1 MTTEVPPADRRT
13 IEDAITFHAAMIAS
27 GMPEARQ
34 GALDTILAI
43 AAPLLAAPRGGRE
56 AQRDAGEQRRVAEL
70 AELAASILASY
81 IKTGDGYRG
90 RAGQVQIA
98 RWQATLDS
106 LR

>member
-56 AQRDAGEQRRVAEL
+56 AQLAG
-70 AELAASILASY
+70 LAAEILRSY